1 MHIDKNHLTLHG
13 LTATK
18 KNSVLD
24 YQYPKILMQLPWL
37 IRVVYLANYFTQLRK
52 WYTMVAWQ
60 RLIKESPPNAVIM
73 DFGAGE
79 AQYLVPFCKQ
89 YPTKTFY
96 ALDNRKSNVQFC
108 EAFAYPNLM
117 TEWVDIEKNPS
128 TVQADLGLCVGVM
141 QYLENDQLALKNIQR
156 SLKPGAPL
164 LLYVPINGLLLT
176 NIYNYVFKR
185 YAQYE
190 SINERKR
197 VYREDELT
205 QKLDQAGFSMLQKTY
220 TYGFWGKLSHEWL
233 NTCST
238 LIFSAAIPLKL
249 LAILILIPS
258 LPIILTFM
266 GLDFVS
272 KKKDGNGLLV
282 EARRI

>member
-1 MHIDKNHLTLHG
+1 MYIDDNPLTLYG

-18 KNSVLD
+18 KNSILE
-24 YQYPKILMQLPWL
+24 YQYPKILMQFPKL
-37 IRVVYLANYFTQLRK
+37 IRLVYLANYFTQLRK
-52 WYTMVAWQ
+52 WYTMIAWQ
-60 RLIKESPPNAVIM
+60 RLIKESPQNAIIM

-79 AQYLVPFCKQ
+79 AQYLVPFCKHN
-89 YPTKTFY
+89 PHKTFY
-96 ALDNRKSNVQFC
+96 ALDNRKSNIQFC
-108 EAFAYPNLM
+108 EAFAYSNLR

-128 TVQADLGLCVGVM
+128 TIEADLGLCVGVM
-141 QYLENDQLALKNIQR
+141 QYLENDQIALENIR
-156 SLKPGAPL
+156 KSLKPEAPL
-164 LLYVPINGLLLT
+164 LLYVPINGQLLT
-176 NIYNYVFKR
+176 RIYSFVFKR

-205 QKLDQAGFSMLQKTY
+205 QKLEQAGFTVLRKTY

-238 LIFSAAIPLKL
+238 LIFSAAIPIKL
-249 LAILILIPS
+249 LALLILFPC
-258 LPIILTFM
+258 LPIILVFM

-272 KKKDGNGLLV
+272 KKKDGNGVLI
-282 EARRI
+282 EAKRK